1 MSSETQ
7 NTRTGTEILFD
18 HLIETT
24 IHENPLAFP
33 QLRREIY
40 QGLGRIVDSEF
51 DEEITRV
58 IREADLSP
66 EQFTAYRILQRMGLI
81 NLNNGAYSAT
91 ENGVKIAQTLER
103 EGIYKRERELPEHL
117 FRL

>member
-66 EQFTAYRILQRMGLI
+66 EQFTAYRILQRMGLVD
-81 NLNNGAYSAT
+81 LNDGVYSAT
-91 ENGVKIAQTLER
+91 EKGTTVYESLHIDRT
-103 EGIYKRERELPEHL
+103 I
-117 FRL
+117 